1 MYIIVWRALG
11 ENEVEG
17 TNLNTAAAGSSELP
31 TAMCIIVW
39 RVRGENEV
47 EGLSLSL
54 LPTARCA
61 MVSAVQDVS
70 K

>member
-1 MYIIVWRALG
+1 MKLEARIL
-11 ENEVEG
+11 
-17 TNLNTAAAGSSELP
+17 TLAACSSVLP
-31 TAMCIIVW
+31 TAMCGAMCIIVW

-47 EGLSLSL
+47 DGLSLSL

-61 MVSAVQDVS
+61 TVIAVQQVS